1 MKKSLS
7 LLLTA
12 GALLLIGGCAHTP
25 EAPPREVRF
34 VTEREMVNGCVNLG
48 RVTGSSAYGGISGQ
62 QLGKVRAEA
71 EMRDNA
77 ARLGADV
84 VLVHSSSGGFWG
96 ADSSGDAY
104 RCPPGRTPESK
115 SEQAPPPASAP
126 VLAPAPAP
134 AQTMP
139 APAPGGCVKDT
150 DCKGDRIC
158 ESGKCVKP

>member
-1 MKKSLS
+1 MNKSLS
-7 LLLTA
+7 LLLTV
-12 GALLLIGGCAHTP
+12 GALLLAAGCAHTP

-34 VTEREMVNGCVNLG
+34 VMERELVNGCVNLG

-71 EMRDNA
+71 EMRGNA
-77 ARLGADV
+77 ARLGADT

-104 RCPPGRTPESK
+104 KCPPGRTSDSRKEP
-115 SEQAPPPASAP
+115 APAPA
-126 VLAPAPAP
+126 LAPAPAP
-134 AQTMP
+134 APAPEMP
-139 APAPGGCVKDT
+139 APGPGGCLKDT

-158 ESGKCVKP
+158 ESGRCVKP